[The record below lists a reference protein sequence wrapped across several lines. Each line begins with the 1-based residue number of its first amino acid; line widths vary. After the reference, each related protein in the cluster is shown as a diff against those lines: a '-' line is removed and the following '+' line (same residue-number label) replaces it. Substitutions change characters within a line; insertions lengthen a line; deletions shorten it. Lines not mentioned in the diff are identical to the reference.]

1 MTEARPRST
10 RPRDRKQQIVAAASE
25 QFRAS
30 GFHNVGISD
39 IAEAV
44 GISGPAVYRHFR
56 GKQELLHATLVDAI
70 DKNTQPFQGEYGD
83 LREMLDAVAGAML
96 ERRHTGVLWERE
108 LAHLPPEQRQELR
121 TRYIATIEPLRTAM
135 AAARPDLTAG
145 GVELLLRAVIA
156 VFATMSQHAGKVEPA
171 RARRLMT
178 DLAVVLSEFRGLTAD
193 ADADAAEARRRSVP
207 RGRLLPVSRREAV
220 LAVATRLF
228 AERGYEAVG
237 MEDIAAAAGGMAGP
251 SLYHHFAGK
260 SAILVAALTRCLEAM
275 LFDLSAALEYAEEP
289 GQALDGALH
298 SFVRISIQHGDAMR
312 ALLHEIVN
320 VPAEERQS
328 VRRMQH
334 DYVTEWTALV
344 SGHRPELSSA
354 EAELLTHT
362 AHTVVTTLSQ
372 GDELW
377 TRRALRR
384 EIVALGRTV
393 LGLPADVPAED

>member
-1 MTEARPRST
+1 MTEARPRTT
-10 RPRDRKQQIVAAASE
+10 RPRDRKQQIIAAASE

-56 GKQELLHATLVDAI
+56 GKQELLHATLTEAI
-70 DKNTQPFQGEYGD
+70 DKNTEPFSGDYRD
-83 LREMLDAVAGAML
+83 LREMLDAVAVAML

-108 LAHLPPEQRQELR
+108 LAHLPREQREELR
-121 TRYIATIEPLRTAM
+121 ARYVVTIEPLRSAI
-135 AAARPDLTAG
+135 AASRPDLTPDF
-145 GVELLLRAVIA
+145 VELLLRTVIA
-156 VFATMSQHAGKVEPA
+156 VFATMSQHAGKAEPA
-171 RARRLMT
+171 RARLLMT
-178 DLAVVLSEFRGLTAD
+178 ELAVVVCAFRGLGPRED
-193 ADADAAEARRRSVP
+193 AETGRRPVP

-251 SLYHHFAGK
+251 SLYHHFVGK

-289 GQALDGALH
+289 GQALDAALY
-298 SFVRISIQHGDAMR
+298 SFVRISSQHGDAMR

-320 VPAEERQS
+320 VPAEERQN

-334 DYVTEWTALV
+334 DYVTEWTALLT
-344 SGHRPELSSA
+344 GHRPELSSP
-354 EAELLTHT
+354 EAELLVHA
-362 AHTVVTTLSQ
+362 AHGVVSTLSHD
-372 GDELW
+372 GEIW
-377 TRRALRR
+377 TRGARR
-384 EIVALGRTV
+384 EEIVALSRTV
-393 LGLPADVPAED
+393 LGLPIDAAITD

>member
-10 RPRDRKQQIVAAASE
+10 RPRDRKQQIIAAASE

-56 GKQELLHATLVDAI
+56 GKQELLHATLADAI
-70 DKNTQPFQGEYGD
+70 DKNTESFHGEYAD
-83 LREMLDAVAGAML
+83 LRELLDAVAAGTL

-121 TRYIATIEPLRTAM
+121 ARYVATIEPLRTAI
-135 AAARPDLTAG
+135 AASRPDLTAG
-145 GVELLLRAVIA
+145 AVEVLLRAIIA
-156 VFATMSQHAGKVEPA
+156 VFAAMSQHAGKVDPA
-171 RARRLMT
+171 RARPMMT
-178 DLAVVLSEFRGLTAD
+178 DLAVLLCEFRGLESGDGAAD
-193 ADADAAEARRRSVP
+193 GGRPVP

-220 LAVATRLF
+220 LVAATRLF

-237 MEDIAAAAGGMAGP
+237 MEDIAAAAAGMAGP
-251 SLYHHFAGK
+251 SLYHHFSGK
-260 SAILVAALTRCLEAM
+260 PAILVAALTRCLEAM

-289 GQALDGALH
+289 GQALDAALY

-320 VPAEERQS
+320 VPAEDRQA

-334 DYVTEWTALV
+334 DYVAEWTALL
-344 SGHRPELSSA
+344 SGHRPELSAA
-354 EAELLTHT
+354 EAELLVHT
-362 AHTVVTTLSQ
+362 AHSVVTTLSQ
-372 GDELW
+372 VDEIW
-377 TRRALRR
+377 TSRARRQD
-384 EIVALGRTV
+384 IVALGRTV
-393 LGLPADVPAED
+393 LGLPVDAPPAD

>member
-70 DKNTQPFQGEYGD
+70 DKNTQPFQGEYSD

-108 LAHLPPEQRQELR
+108 LPHLPAEQRKELR
-121 TRYIATIEPLRTAM
+121 TRYIATIEPLR
-135 AAARPDLTAG
+135 AAIAASRPDLTAG
-145 GVELLLRAVIA
+145 GAELLLRAVIA
-156 VFATMSQHAGKVEPA
+156 VFAAMSQHAGKVEPA
-171 RARRLMT
+171 RARPLMT
-178 DLAVVLSEFRGLTAD
+178 DLAVLLCAFRGLAPD
-193 ADADAAEARRRSVP
+193 EEAEGGRRPVP

-220 LAVATRLF
+220 LTVATRLF

-237 MEDIAAAAGGMAGP
+237 MEDIAAAAAGMAGP

-298 SFVRISIQHGDAMR
+298 SFVRVSIQHGDAMR

-320 VPAEERQS
+320 VPAEERQA

-334 DYVTEWTALV
+334 DYVTEWTALL
-344 SGHRPELSSA
+344 SGHQPELSSA
-354 EAELLTHT
+354 EAELLVHT

-372 GDELW
+372 ADELW

-393 LGLPADVPAED
+393 LGLPVDTPPED